1 MPLARPVKII
11 IAGGKTGGHLFPGIA
26 VAQALKD
33 QLDNVRI
40 LFVGTGTPFEHET
53 LSAYGFAHAAIA
65 ARGMKGKGI
74 REKLSALVRIPWS
87 IFQAGR
93 ILFAFKPDLVLGVG
107 GYSSGPVLMAA
118 RFMGILTAIQEQNA
132 MPGITNR
139 ILSRVVHKIFIS
151 FKETKTLSTRPH
163 TLHTGNPIRKTSP
176 LPATPARGT
185 SPCSGEKFTIL
196 ITGGSQG
203 ASSINKA
210 VSDAVALLKDKSLYT
225 IIHQTGNADQERVD
239 AGYQGMGVNATA
251 RAFFHDMPELQK
263 KADLIICRAGAGTL
277 SEITALGKPAI
288 LVPYPHA
295 ADDHQRYNALAL
307 ENRGAAIMIA
317 DADLTGPRLASL
329 IESLRENPI
338 QRKQMARAA
347 KSFGMPLARDAV
359 ARAIIHL
366 ISKNR

>member
-1 MPLARPVKII
+1 M
-11 IAGGKTGGHLFPGIA
+11 
-26 VAQALKD
+26 
-33 QLDNVRI
+33 
-40 LFVGTGTPFEHET
+40 
-53 LSAYGFAHAAIA
+53 
-65 ARGMKGKGI
+65 
-74 REKLSALVRIPWS
+74 
-87 IFQAGR
+87 
-93 ILFAFKPDLVLGVG
+93 
-107 GYSSGPVLMAA
+107 
-118 RFMGILTAIQEQNA
+118 
-132 MPGITNR
+132 
-139 ILSRVVHKIFIS
+139 
-151 FKETKTLSTRPH
+151 
-163 TLHTGNPIRKTSP
+163 
-176 LPATPARGT
+176 
-185 SPCSGEKFTIL
+185 
-196 ITGGSQG
+196 
-203 ASSINKA
+203 
-210 VSDAVALLKDKSLYT
+210 ALLKDKSLYT